1 MQYYKIGL
9 SGPAGRRRAS
19 ARRTENGGPGIFFF
33 SAIRAAAHYPQ
44 PKPESAARGDAPAPF
59 QSRVPYL

>member
-1 MQYYKIGL
+1 MAVR
-9 SGPAGRRRAS
+9 GPAGRRRFRPAYQ
-19 ARRTENGGPGIFFF
+19 NGGSGIFFF

>member
-1 MQYYKIGL
+1 MAVRPGRAAARFR
-9 SGPAGRRRAS
+9 PAYQ
-19 ARRTENGGPGIFFF
+19 NGGSGLFFF